1 MQTAATPPT
10 ASEEEVYEGNAGM
23 TSLVSY
29 PKRCALWG
37 SWQFRGNCDGTLFLN
52 LLRRYRPHRVADPM
66 VGSGTTRDVVAG
78 LNARH
83 EAGIDY
89 WGSDLHEGFDLT
101 TTHLPRQFDFVWIH
115 PPYWN
120 AIRYSDQPNDLS
132 AAPTYELFASS
143 LRTCLQ
149 HCFDAL
155 APGGRLAVLV
165 GDVRRQRRY
174 YPLIRDVLN
183 LEGQL
188 GTLRSVIIKA
198 QHNCASDRR
207 TYSAME
213 DVPIKHEYCI
223 VFKK

>member
-1 MQTAATPPT
+1 MHGTKQASTTGEATCTKASTSPRRTFRDSSTSCGFTRPTGTPSATP
-10 ASEEEVYEGNAGM
+10 
-23 TSLVSY
+23 TS
-29 PKRCALWG
+29 
-37 SWQFRGNCDGTLFLN
+37 
-52 LLRRYRPHRVADPM
+52 
-66 VGSGTTRDVVAG
+66 
-78 LNARH
+78 
-83 EAGIDY
+83 
-89 WGSDLHEGFDLT
+89 
-101 TTHLPRQFDFVWIH
+101 
-115 PPYWN
+115 
-120 AIRYSDQPNDLS
+120 NDLS
-132 AAPTYELFASS
+132 ATPTYELFASS

-165 GDVRRQRRY
+165 GDVRRQGRY